1 MGVANPSL
9 QPSIARFKHHGR
21 HASQATMLLTIPLFA
36 ASLLSA
42 ASASIHEIPDLLAA
56 RQTNGTD
63 EEAYLAEV
71 CFPNTTTPVVPPC
84 QEIINIQSAC
94 TPNGTTGIYLLAHA
108 QCMCGGSFFQDWLGC
123 LNCNY
128 VHGARSPQIV
138 DSFNTIITSASNA
151 LCTGTPTASFAAIFS
166 SLSNAAAPTGTDTAV
181 SDQFPS
187 QTAISLYYTPSGSQG
202 VGAITAEA
210 ATATTSSRAGTSTEA
225 TSSPPGTGTGA
236 GAATTSSSTAGA
248 APTGMWMGAMGAVVG
263 AVGMVVL

>member
-1 MGVANPSL
+1 
-9 QPSIARFKHHGR
+9 
-21 HASQATMLLTIPLFA
+21 MLLTSPLFA
-36 ASLLSA
+36 ASLLGA
-42 ASASIHEIPDLLAA
+42 VASASILEIPGLLAA

-108 QCMCGGSFFQDWLGC
+108 QCMCGGSFFSDWIGC

-138 DSFNTIITSASNA
+138 DSFHTIITSASNA

-187 QTAISLYYTPSGSQG
+187 QTTISLYYTVSGPQG
-202 VGAITAEA
+202 IGAITGEA
-210 ATATTSSRAGTSTEA
+210 ASATRTASTTPTTSSRSGTSAGT
-225 TSSPPGTGTGA
+225 TSSPSGTGA

-248 APTGMWMGAMGAVVG
+248 AMPTGMWVGAMGAVAG